1 MSNPT
6 SSSIPTN
13 HTIFTTPAS
22 KKYSVCDAEHS
33 YFYIPPCKSVVQ
45 SEKPLTVFVERNAID
60 GLELEWI
67 KHSPGAAALYVLIAI
82 VTVSFYAT
90 CFLLQY
96 GNYAPRSRN
105 NVFDEAFLT
114 RVVIVQWLVLL
125 AILFSGVFLYRRLFM
140 PLYIFLSVMATNGTL
155 VLFVLKVKQLIDE
168 KITISVFPLI
178 CLLSLFH
185 FSVDISLNMLG
196 LLLFCAVM
204 HDIVYFYAMHLKLIE
219 SRPFRAI
226 DIQSNDTAVPNQ
238 YSTIHSSRSSLNKKE
253 PSDIV

>member
-6 SSSIPTN
+6 SSSSIPTN

-45 SEKPLTVFVERNAID
+45 SEKPLTVFVERNAMD

-67 KHSPGAAALYVLIAI
+67 KHSPGAAVLYILIAI
-82 VTVSFYAT
+82 VTVSYYAT
-90 CFLLQY
+90 CFLFQY

-168 KITISVFPLI
+168 KITIM
-178 CLLSLFH
+178 
-185 FSVDISLNMLG
+185 DISLNMLG

-219 SRPFRAI
+219 SRPFPVI
-226 DIQSNDTAVPNQ
+226 DIQRNDTAVPNQ

-253 PSDIV
+253 PVDIV